1 MFLNSWKTSLSG
13 IAALLVSIG
22 AVGKIIAD
30 FVSGEPVSFEQLSFA
45 AIAVSVAFTGLFA
58 RDNNVTSEEAGATK

>member
-22 AVGKIIAD
+22 ALGKIIMD
-30 FVSGEPVSFEQLSFA
+30 FVNGEPVSMEQIGFA
-45 AIAVSVAFTGLFA
+45 VVAISVAFTGLFA
-58 RDNNVTSEEAGATK
+58 RDNDVTSSEAGAE